1 MDGSDPVVGTRSLGG
16 TAPAN
21 LLLGIAAPHLD
32 QTTFGRRLAIDYC
45 SVVYPDVS
53 FLAAPSS
60 FPIPVY

>member
-32 QTTFGRRLAIDYC
+32 HARAPVSYC
-45 SVVYPDVS
+45 SVYPDVS
-53 FLAAPSS
+53 FAASPSS

>member
-32 QTTFGRRLAIDYC
+32 QTTFGRRLAI
-45 SVVYPDVS
+45 VQ
-53 FLAAPSS
+53 
-60 FPIPVY
+60 